1 MNAIELVNA
10 EIGTVSSRQDGS
22 VAFRV
27 ISAELRPSEAGLVL
41 QYHGKA
47 CSVTIRPHEGV
58 PEQTFKVN
66 TERAIK
72 TPGSRLRAV
81 LFLLWKSKGEP
92 DTFDGFY
99 DKQMNVVIEEFKSH
113 LPDQR

>member
-27 ISAELRPSEAGLVL
+27 ITAELRPSEAGLVL

-47 CSVTIRPHEGV
+47 CCVTVRPHEGV
-58 PEQTFKVN
+58 PEETVKVD

-72 TPGSRLRAV
+72 SPGARLRAV
-81 LFLLWKSKGEP
+81 IFLCWKNEGEQGQ
-92 DTFDGFY
+92 FDAYYAAKLEKMIEHFK
-99 DKQMNVVIEEFKSH
+99 DK
-113 LPDQR
+113 LPDR